1 MLESPI
7 SKAKDFSVK
16 FPREIIERA
25 HAAFMQETGL
35 LSSSEQ
41 WISILTIETDGE
53 TWNLSNHEAFLSEY
67 TRDISSATMIQTYIV
82 ENNKPAFE
90 IRFRHDYS
98 VKPTTTIRITLNSR
112 AAIDRIFQH
121 FQDFF
126 DHESLRDDSSLSQP
140 VISSYTLARRLP
152 STSINPQTLQ
162 KIETLLIRLSGELE
176 SEYMADRE
184 CKVEI
189 SIEESQ
195 GCESLQSI
203 TQHQRDYFP
212 DDTKRISIRLNLRV
226 SNLLRIQFD
235 KDRKHTIIE
244 VTRHSQNPRSEARKI
259 VDEVLHILEDYKNGN
274 WFLNPPLLISIF
286 IFYLSCTLLGLAIA
300 VLRVR
305 PAIAAGALFSVVGI
319 NLYLSLYKFKPYSQ
333 FLTKRN
339 ERIAK
344 WFNWFVFASI
354 EFLLFSVAAAAILS
368 KLPSK

>member
-7 SKAKDFSVK
+7 SKEKVFSVK

-35 LSSSEQ
+35 LSSSELL
-41 WISILTIETDGE
+41 ISILTIETDGE
-53 TWNLSNHEAFLSEY
+53 TWDLSNHEAFLSEY
-67 TRDISSATMIQTYIV
+67 TRDILSATMSLAWIV
-82 ENNKPAFE
+82 ENNKPAFK

-98 VKPTTTIRITLNSR
+98 GKLTTTIGITLNSR

-126 DHESLRDDSSLSQP
+126 DRESHRDDSSLSQP
-140 VISSYTLARRLP
+140 VISSYTLTRRLP

-162 KIETLLIRLSGELE
+162 KIETLLIHLSGELE
-176 SEYMADRE
+176 RENRADRE

-189 SIEESQ
+189 SIVDSQ

-203 TQHQRDYFP
+203 TQYQRDYFP
-212 DDTKRISIRLNLRV
+212 DDTKRISIRLSLRM

-235 KDRKHTIIE
+235 TDREYTIIE

-274 WFLNPPLLISIF
+274 WFLNPPLQISIF
-286 IFYLSCTLLGLAIA
+286 IDLLPYALLSLAIA
-300 VLRVR
+300 MLRVR
-305 PAIAAGALFSVVGI
+305 PAIAAGALFAFVGI
-319 NLYLSLYKFKPYSQ
+319 GLYLHLRKIKPYSQ

-354 EFLLFSVAAAAILS
+354 EFLLFSVAAAAIMS
-368 KLPSK
+368 KLTSK